1 VRNIQENVMRAFA
14 LALMFGLSACT
25 ITQAGGGAATE
36 TLTPADAAT
45 SLVTNGPLTM
55 NVQSPRAGQA
65 GEDPFILMSLK
76 SVDGRIMSFEE
87 LNHAPDHVMAQTP
100 GGPLAQ
106 AMGLTGGDETP
117 KLYGARASENHGAPF
132 LCGPDGPVSI
142 GYYEAPDGAVTVI
155 GMKSNIEFQTL
166 QDGQQHAVPFSPD
179 QVCAR
184 LHFRRS

>member
-1 VRNIQENVMRAFA
+1 MRAAA
-14 LALMFGLSACT
+14 LALMLGLSACAMMQT
-25 ITQAGGGAATE
+25 AGPVTTE

-45 SLVTNGPLTM
+45 ALVTNGSLTM
-55 NVQSPRAGQA
+55 SVQSPRAAQA
-65 GEDPFILMSLK
+65 GEDPLVLLSLK
-76 SVDGRIMSFEE
+76 NADGRTMSFEE

-106 AMGLTGGDETP
+106 AMGLTAGDETP

-142 GYYEAPDGAVTVI
+142 GYYEAPDGAVTMI

-166 QDGQQHAVPFSPD
+166 QDGQPHAVPFSPD